1 MKSFPEATASPAH
14 PSSRSFDLSASVG
27 VTDAATP
34 SGSLLA
40 WCQVMADSFTAT
52 QKRFSQRIQEGRACH
67 SLLPALH
74 RFERVS
80 NSPTQGRELKA
91 NPDILDLL
99 RNKVP
104 DFRQLPIS
112 IKEGVSIERSLRSMM
127 ETHSFL
133 TWSVMGLLKS
143 LHEKKLLPKDDPVI
157 SQLQKSFSKACSSM
171 ASGLA
176 SNTAFMTMKRRQ
188 LLLSHVVPS
197 VSEAQ
202 KRSLLSDP
210 FFQTG
215 SLFDASSVESARSAA
230 RDLSLFKPHLKA
242 SSSSSQSRRQRPS
255 SSSAQR
261 GSARQSSRPSSSQR
275 SSSPFRQQSGRKG
288 DARFHKKSSGTPPET
303 RGFSEIGVLSPHGG
317 RRLPSQLL
325 VGLEGSGGGRLGS
338 RGTAGWLSDPL
349 RPSTSSIRASALP
362 AGVLPSIHQGSRLN
376 PGASKPSSEGGSRAS
391 PTVSGF
397 LQPSLPRPE
406 GFGVVAPHHR
416 SVDPER
422 LHHLGTLPHGDS
434 SVSPEFHPPRR
445 LDDLPEPARCLS
457 SGSSASRF
465 ASFPSLRGSRKDLP
479 VQGPL
484 FRSYNRASSLHED
497 YGTGVCH
504 PPQARGQDAS
514 LPGRLA
520 HPGLYGNRLSSV
532 KGQAPISLQRTR
544 HPGQLQEV
552 VSSAHSVSS
561 VLRHGDSISAF
572 YRSSHTST
580 SQQSHSPYRGVLV
593 NPVSSGVPLAS
604 PSRPRVFS
612 DSSRLWR
619 HDQDEASSALPQ
631 GPVGLPGRSVPGLLV
646 PSLSRG
652 PSLVVES
659 GSAERGSESLYSS
672 SGHQLLLGRFGCRLG
687 NPRRRTP
694 CLGPLAPPSE
704 DSLYQHERTS
714 SSSARPAGLRTPAY
728 GNVGSSV
735 LRQHHHSSLPSSFG
749 RDVLFHSERYSTG
762 DSPLSGESPHSSSA
776 PVHHGIIQCHRG
788 RSESPQSGGRVRM
801 DPSPGSSRSAGP
813 QMASDDRSLCDLTD
827 SKASSVLLSS
837 LRSADSRD
845 GCPSPI
851 LGRSP
856 SLRLSSDRHH
866 KESASQTE
874 VLEELRVDS
883 HSSVL
888 ASEGLVPRS
897 SGTIIRRSRHT
908 VRSKRSSKTAPLP
921 PVPPKSA
928 YASADCM
935 ATIKRFAIQAG
946 FSPALAGQLIF
957 SRRLSTRL
965 NYQARW
971 GTYRKWCK
979 DFCHRSSSPSIAKIA
994 DFLTYMFKSKG
1005 AALSTIKGYRA
1016 MLAAVFKFPLPEIST
1031 SPILKDLIRSFEISA
1046 PRPIFPP
1053 PWELDK
1059 VLQFLSGP
1067 PFEPLARASFLDKTK
1082 KALFLLAMATAKRIS
1097 ELQALSFSVSF
1108 QGEDLVLYY
1117 DPFFRA
1123 KTESVANP
1131 LPRSIIVPSL
1141 SDFAGDLPERVHCP
1155 VRAIKYLRKAARS
1168 TSFIPSRLF
1177 VSPRNPERAMS
1188 KNAMSFYLRQL
1199 IVDSGAVSSARPPRA
1214 HDIRGISTSLNYYSN
1229 LSLSNLMQVATWRSN
1244 RVFASRYLKEVS
1256 ATQDNIQQFGPL
1268 VIAGDRLKPKNP
1280 QRKHRL

>member
-1 MKSFPEATASPAH
+1 M
-14 PSSRSFDLSASVG
+14 
-27 VTDAATP
+27 
-34 SGSLLA
+34 
-40 WCQVMADSFTAT
+40 
-52 QKRFSQRIQEGRACH
+52 
-67 SLLPALH
+67 
-74 RFERVS
+74 
-80 NSPTQGRELKA
+80 
-91 NPDILDLL
+91 
-99 RNKVP
+99 
-104 DFRQLPIS
+104 
-112 IKEGVSIERSLRSMM
+112 
-127 ETHSFL
+127 
-133 TWSVMGLLKS
+133 
-143 LHEKKLLPKDDPVI
+143 
-157 SQLQKSFSKACSSM
+157 
-171 ASGLA
+171 
-176 SNTAFMTMKRRQ
+176 
-188 LLLSHVVPS
+188 
-197 VSEAQ
+197 
-202 KRSLLSDP
+202 
-210 FFQTG
+210 
-215 SLFDASSVESARSAA
+215 
-230 RDLSLFKPHLKA
+230 
-242 SSSSSQSRRQRPS
+242 
-255 SSSAQR
+255 
-261 GSARQSSRPSSSQR
+261 
-275 SSSPFRQQSGRKG
+275 
-288 DARFHKKSSGTPPET
+288 
-303 RGFSEIGVLSPHGG
+303 
-317 RRLPSQLL
+317 
-325 VGLEGSGGGRLGS
+325 
-338 RGTAGWLSDPL
+338 
-349 RPSTSSIRASALP
+349 
-362 AGVLPSIHQGSRLN
+362 
-376 PGASKPSSEGGSRAS
+376 
-391 PTVSGF
+391 
-397 LQPSLPRPE
+397 
-406 GFGVVAPHHR
+406 APHHR

-445 LDDLPEPARCLS
+445 LDDLPGSARRLS

-484 FRSYNRASSLHED
+484 FRSYDCASSLHED
-497 YGTGVCH
+497 YGTSVRH

-514 LPGRLA
+514 LPGRLV
-520 HPGLYGNRLSSV
+520 HPGLYGNRLHSV
-532 KGQAPISLQRTR
+532 KGQVPSSLQRTR

-580 SQQSHSPYRGVLV
+580 SQQSRPPYRGVLV
-593 NPVSSGVPLAS
+593 NPISSGVPLAS
-604 PSRPRVFS
+604 PSRPPVLS

-619 HDQDEASSALPQ
+619 DDQDEASSALPQ
-631 GPVGLPGRSVPGLLV
+631 GPVWTSWTTSSRSPGLL
-646 PSLSRG
+646 S
-652 PSLVVES
+652 VERTFS
-659 GSAERGSESLYSS
+659 GGQGWFSCAREWVYSS

-687 NPRRRTP
+687 SPRRRTP

-704 DSLYQHERTS
+704 GSLYQHERAS
-714 SSSARPAGLRTPAY
+714 SSSARPAGLRTPAC

-749 RDVLFHSERYSTG
+749 RDVLCHSECHSTG
-762 DSPLSGESPHSSSA
+762 DSPLGGESPHSSSA
-776 PVHHGIIQCHRG
+776 PVHHGVIQCHRG
-788 RSESPQSGGRVRM
+788 RSESPQSGDRVGV

-813 QMASDDRSLCDLTD
+813 QMASSDRSLRDFTD
-827 SKASSVLLSS
+827 GKAPSVLLAS
-837 LRSADSRD
+837 LRSAGTGD
-845 GCPSPI
+845 GCPSPV

-908 VRSKRSSKTAPLP
+908 VRSKRSFKTALLP
-921 PVPPKSA
+921 PVPPKPA

-946 FSPALAGQLIF
+946 FSPAVAGQLIF

-979 DFCHRSSSPSIAKIA
+979 DFRHRSSSPSMAKIA
-994 DFLTYMFKSKG
+994 DFLTFMFKTKG

-1053 PWELDK
+1053 PPWELDK

-1082 KALFLLAMATAKRIS
+1082 KALFLLAMATAKRVS
-1097 ELQALSFSVSF
+1097 ELQTLSFSVSF

-1141 SDFAGDLPERVHCP
+1141 SNFAGDLPERVHCP
-1155 VRAIKYLRKAARS
+1155 VRAVKYLRKAARS
-1168 TSFIPSRLF
+1168 ASFIPSRLF

-1268 VIAGDRLKPKNP
+1268 VIAGDRLKPKTP